1 MSTQMIVRLSP
12 ELKEKLDKLARSE
25 GKSTNR
31 MVLEIIEDYVK
42 ERDIGAYVDDLW
54 ARMGAKLAV
63 RSVTPR
69 DVEQAIGR
77 ARGKTE

>member
-1 MSTQMIVRLSP
+1 MIVRLSP

-77 ARGKTE
+77 ARGKMG

>member
-54 ARMGAKLAV
+54 ARLGTKLAV
-63 RSVTPR
+63 RNVTPR
-69 DVEQAIGR
+69 DVEQAIDR
-77 ARGKTE
+77 ARGKTG

>member
-1 MSTQMIVRLSP
+1 MSTQMIVRLSS

-54 ARMGAKLAV
+54 ARMSAKLAI

-69 DVEQAIGR
+69 DVEQAISR
-77 ARGKTE
+77 ARGKTG

>member
-1 MSTQMIVRLSP
+1 
-12 ELKEKLDKLARSE
+12 
-25 GKSTNR
+25 
-31 MVLEIIEDYVK
+31 MVLEIIEDFVK

-77 ARGKTE
+77 ARGKTG

>member
-31 MVLEIIEDYVK
+31 MVLEIIEDFVK

-77 ARGKTE
+77 ARGKTG

>member
-42 ERDIGAYVDDLW
+42 ERDIGAYIDDLW
-54 ARMGAKLAV
+54 ARMATKLAV

-77 ARGKTE
+77 ARGKTG

>member
-1 MSTQMIVRLSP
+1 MSIQMIVRLSS

-54 ARMGAKLAV
+54 ARMGAKLAI

-69 DVEQAIGR
+69 DVEQAISR
-77 ARGKTE
+77 ARGKMR

>member
-42 ERDIGAYVDDLW
+42 ERDIGAYVDELW
-54 ARMGAKLAV
+54 ARMGA
-63 RSVTPR
+63 
-69 DVEQAIGR
+69 
-77 ARGKTE
+77 

>member
-1 MSTQMIVRLSP
+1 MSTQMIVRLSS

-31 MVLEIIEDYVK
+31 MVLEIIEAYVK

-54 ARMGAKLAV
+54 ARMGAKLAI

-69 DVEQAIGR
+69 DVEQAISR
-77 ARGKTE
+77 ARGKTG

>member
-1 MSTQMIVRLSP
+1 MIVRLSP

-77 ARGKTE
+77 ARGKTG

>member
-1 MSTQMIVRLSP
+1 
-12 ELKEKLDKLARSE
+12 
-25 GKSTNR
+25 

-54 ARMGAKLAV
+54 ARIGTKLAV

-77 ARGKTE
+77 ARGKTG

>member
-1 MSTQMIVRLSP
+1 MIVRLSS

-54 ARMGAKLAV
+54 ARMGAKLAI

-69 DVEQAIGR
+69 DVEQAISR
-77 ARGKTE
+77 ARGKTG

>member
-69 DVEQAIGR
+69 DVEKAISR
-77 ARGKTE
+77 ARGKTG

>member
-31 MVLEIIEDYVK
+31 MVLEIIED
-42 ERDIGAYVDDLW
+42 
-54 ARMGAKLAV
+54 
-63 RSVTPR
+63 
-69 DVEQAIGR
+69 
-77 ARGKTE
+77 